1 MGNPRVVGSILA
13 SVAIDAASFVWSQ
26 WQTVPDTIGAERWN
40 INVCGGATVATVWM
54 DIAYS
59 STGTVYAT
67 GTLKTNAS
75 IVIAAHEGFSV
86 DAIPGLYYNFQFGAT
101 STIKS
106 FYVVA
111 SGNDAAFQ

>member
-1 MGNPRVVGSILA
+1 MSARVVGSTLA

-26 WQTVPDTIGAERWN
+26 WQTCPDTYGAERWD
-40 INVCGGATVATVWM
+40 ISVCGGVTVATLWM

-59 STGTVYAT
+59 ADGTVYAT

-75 IVIAAHEGFSV
+75 IVIAAHEGFAV
-86 DAIPGLYYNFQFGAT
+86 DVIPGVYYNFQFGAT
-101 STIKS
+101 ATIKS

-111 SGNDAAFQ
+111 SHNDASIG